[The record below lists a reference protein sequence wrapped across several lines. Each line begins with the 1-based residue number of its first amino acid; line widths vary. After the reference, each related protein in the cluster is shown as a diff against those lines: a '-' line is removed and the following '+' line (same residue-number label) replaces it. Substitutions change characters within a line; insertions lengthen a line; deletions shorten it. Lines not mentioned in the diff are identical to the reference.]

1 LAQPHQLMQP
11 FDATY
16 PFGPDVNISNDYTS
30 GRVSVIIPTYNYG
43 QFIAGAIESAIEQNI
58 PDTEIIVVD
67 DGSTD
72 GTCDKIAD
80 YNSRII
86 YIYQN
91 NAGQSAARNTG
102 LLNCTGEFIQ
112 FLDADDI
119 LGPSK
124 IVSQLDYFSR
134 NRDSFIVVCPNKL
147 FNGFSRNGQ
156 PRVIGSLPLYR
167 ENIDLHLCYF
177 NIAPPHAFLFRRNV
191 IVHTGLFD
199 STVDNCEDYDLLLR
213 AAAKGFIPHY
223 APNGTVY
230 YRRHLKSITANS
242 TRQFNTDAVL
252 HRRLSNLFDQ
262 YQNFPANNKFLGF
275 LAFSA
280 GAILT
285 ASRLYDHK
293 KEDAIDL
300 IELAQMRINDA
311 KEIALSKQYE
321 WDIFTNLFYFRIMS
335 CLAYPCF
342 RGSTFKASITESL
355 QEILAASNAAVSKP
369 YLVANALRS
378 ALIGPHRSIWERREL
393 GRLTLKY
400 LRNSFFEFCFNH
412 FRQ

>member
-1 LAQPHQLMQP
+1 MQQ
-11 FDATY
+11 FDTTY
-16 PFGPDVNISNDYTS
+16 PSDPDVNISKDYAP

-43 QFIAGAIESAIEQNI
+43 QFIVGAIESAIEQNI
-58 PDTEIIVVD
+58 PDMEIIVID

-72 GTCDKIAD
+72 GTSDKIAD

-124 IVSQLDYFSR
+124 IASQLDYLAR

-147 FNGFSRNGQ
+147 FTGYSLNGQ
-156 PRVIGSLPLYR
+156 PRVIGSWPLFK

-177 NIAPPHAFLFRRNV
+177 NIAPPHAFLFRRDV

-199 STVDNCEDYDLLLR
+199 STVDNCEDYDFLLR
-213 AAAKGFIPHY
+213 AATKGFIPHY

-230 YRRHLKSITANS
+230 YRRHPKSITANRI
-242 TRQFNTDAVL
+242 RQYITDAVL

-262 YQNFPANNKFLGF
+262 YQNFPADNKFLGF

-285 ASRLYDHK
+285 ASRLYVHK
-293 KEDAIDL
+293 KEDAINL
-300 IELAQMRINDA
+300 IELAQMRISDA
-311 KEIALSKQYE
+311 KEIVLSEQYE
-321 WDIFTNLFYFRIMS
+321 WDIFANLFYFRITS
-335 CLAYPCF
+335 YLAYPCF
-342 RGSTFKASITESL
+342 RGATFKASINESL
-355 QEILAASNAAVSKP
+355 QEILAVSNASISKP
-369 YLVANALRS
+369 YLVANTLIS
-378 ALIGPHRSIWERREL
+378 ALAGPHQSVWERREL
-393 GRLTLKY
+393 RRLILIY
-400 LRNSFFEFCFNH
+400 LRNSFFNFCFNH
-412 FRQ
+412 FT